1 MQPIRT
7 ARDQQE
13 NSNSIIAQ
21 VKEWIFTY
29 CVSEIFESEGVI
41 GGIIYIL
48 CVPKNAQ
55 DDKTNESMT
64 IFEILSFLMINKK
77 KKCLTKLKMSR
88 VCRRLLK
95 KLESDVWINIGLGQ
109 QKYHIFM
116 ITKHTLLQCEIK
128 N

>member
-55 DDKTNESMT
+55 DDKTNSVNDYLWNFI
-64 IFEILSFLMINKK
+64 IFNDKQKK
-77 KKCLTKLKMSR
+77 KSLTKLKMSR